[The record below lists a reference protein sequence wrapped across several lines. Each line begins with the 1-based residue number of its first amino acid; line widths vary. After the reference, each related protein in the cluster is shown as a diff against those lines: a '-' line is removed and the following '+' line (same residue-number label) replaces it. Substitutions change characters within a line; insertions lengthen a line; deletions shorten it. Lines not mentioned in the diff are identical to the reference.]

1 MTDDTALDSHGDE
14 IPAHPSRSAPN
25 STGAAGRSP
34 TSPPTPSSAVASAP
48 GGSWRRLSPTVWI
61 LVLARAVNKIG
72 AFTLPFLGV
81 VLTVEFGASLAQT
94 GLILAVFGAAT
105 IPSRLLGGQLADSLG
120 RRRTIVLG
128 LTGCAVAQL
137 WIALSDALWSAA
149 LATVLLGLAFEIY
162 EPPSQATIADVTEPA
177 DRPTAYGLLG
187 AAMAAAGVLAGLL
200 AAAVSHFDLRWLFVA
215 DAITCLACA
224 IVVAL
229 ALPADR
235 RARRTATI
243 AAVERGR
250 SRAAG
255 SAADRGRGVEPKVAV
270 WRDRRLLLLLASG
283 TVFATLYMQLI
294 IGIPLTLLDQGLPES
309 GTGFILAVSAV
320 TLILAQRLLRVR
332 GLDDFRS
339 IAIGYGLLAAGLVVT
354 AFAHSLTVFLL
365 ATVLWSLGDLFLLTR
380 YLTQAS
386 GLAPDH
392 ARGRYLAVFGL
403 SWGIATT
410 IAPLTATQLLKAAG
424 PEGLWLASAATAAV
438 LASIQPWFRKQLA
451 PAAR

>member
-1 MTDDTALDSHGDE
+1 ME
-14 IPAHPSRSAPN
+14 SAM
-25 STGAAGRSP
+25 SVA
-34 TSPPTPSSAVASAP
+34 TPV
-48 GGSWRRLSPTVWI
+48 SWRGLSPAVWI
-61 LVLARAVNKIG
+61 LVAARAVNKIG

-105 IPSRLLGGQLADSLG
+105 IPSRLLGGQLADRLG

-137 WIALSDALWSAA
+137 WIALSGVLWSAV
-149 LATVLLGLAFEIY
+149 LAAVLLGLVFEIY
-162 EPPSQATIADVTEPA
+162 EPPSQATIADVTDPA
-177 DRPTAYGLLG
+177 DRPAAYGLYG

-224 IVVAL
+224 VLVAL
-229 ALPADR
+229 VLPADVR
-235 RARRTATI
+235 RDHQRQAST
-243 AAVERGR
+243 
-250 SRAAG
+250 
-255 SAADRGRGVEPKVAV
+255 AV
-270 WRDRRLLLLLASG
+270 WRDRRLLLLLGSG
-283 TVFATLYMQLI
+283 TVFATIYMQLV

-320 TLILAQRLLRVR
+320 TLILAQRLLRVQH
-332 GLDDFRS
+332 LDDFRS
-339 IAIGYGLLAAGLVVT
+339 IAIGYGLLAVGLVVT
-354 AFAHSLTVFLL
+354 AFAHSLAVFLL
-365 ATVLWSLGDLFLLTR
+365 AAVLWSLGDLFLLTR
-380 YLTQAS
+380 YFTQAS

-424 PEGLWLASAATAAV
+424 PEGLWLTSAAAAAA
-438 LASIQPWFRKQLA
+438 LALLQPWFRKRLT
-451 PAAR
+451 PAAP